1 MEQADAKQC
10 PKSEAGEEHER
21 HSWLDKDGLHSCD
34 GDILS
39 ANEVFALL
47 GMRRVVADG
56 DVPMYDSMPI
66 DATLPK
72 AESIKKL
79 FGEPQNSL
87 KDLKRNTED
96 LFQGG
101 FESVE
106 VQEKTGP
113 LYSPND
119 PLLAFQ
125 QSHMFD
131 TIPDGLMGVKTEFA
145 LRTHGWT
152 EEQLRAALFEK
163 EQEVV
168 ELKFLLNKF
177 GTKVEKI
184 IAKMFGKADKIN
196 AR

>member
-1 MEQADAKQC
+1 MEQADAKNC
-10 PKSEAGEEHER
+10 PKSEAGETHDA

-34 GDILS
+34 GEILDAS
-39 ANEVFALL
+39 EVFAML
-47 GMRRVVADG
+47 GLHRRVPG
-56 DVPMYDSMPI
+56 DVPMYDDMPVTHI
-66 DATLPK
+66 LPK
-72 AESIKKL
+72 AEAINLL

-87 KDLKRNTED
+87 KNLKLNTED

-101 FESVE
+101 FEPVE
-106 VQEKTGP
+106 IQEKTGP

-131 TIPDGLMGVKTEFA
+131 TIPDGMIGVKTEFA
-145 LRTHGWT
+145 QRTFGWT

-163 EQEVV
+163 EQEAI
-168 ELKFLLNKF
+168 ELKLIISKF
-177 GTKVEKI
+177 GDRIERIV
-184 IAKMFGKADKIN
+184 AKMLGKVDKIN